1 MPRPPSN
8 ARDEEAEESAAA
20 AREPG
25 ETGVA
30 VPDGSDERPDE
41 GGEH

>member
-1 MPRPPSN
+1 MPRQPSN
-8 ARDEEAEESAAA
+8 ARDEEAEESHAA

-25 ETGVA
+25 EVGVD

-41 GGEH
+41 EGEH